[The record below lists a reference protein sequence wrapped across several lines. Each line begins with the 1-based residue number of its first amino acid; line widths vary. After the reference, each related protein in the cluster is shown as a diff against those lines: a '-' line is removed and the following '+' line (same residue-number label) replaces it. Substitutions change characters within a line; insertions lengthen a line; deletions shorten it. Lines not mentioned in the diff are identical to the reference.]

1 MAKSTPKKNL
11 TKKDQLIRLLR
22 TKAGTNVATLSARL
36 GWQPHT
42 TRAAMTGLRKA
53 GHEIIATKPDG
64 GGSAMYRIV
73 GDAPKE
79 AATEAP
85 THAG

>member
-1 MAKSTPKKNL
+1 MAKSTPKKKL
-11 TKKDQLIRLLR
+11 TKKDQLIRMLR
-22 TKAGTNVATLSARL
+22 TKSGADVATLSARL

-42 TRAAMTGLRKA
+42 TRAAMTGLRKS

-64 GGSAMYRIV
+64 GGFATYRIV
-73 GDAPKE
+73 GTARKE
-79 AATEAP
+79 AAAEAA